1 MPTIHEVLRRE
12 LWAGM
17 TGRETSEFLR
27 TMGVDADQMK
37 VGAWKRD
44 RIPSLE
50 QLAQIEAAHELPRGW
65 ILWRAGG
72 VDLQGLTACDGKP
85 PSTVVPKNSM
95 SFIELQ
101 LTIKD
106 LVARVSTLEQ
116 GGV

>member
-1 MPTIHEVLRRE
+1 MPTINEVLRRE

-17 TGRETSEFLR
+17 NGRETSEFLR
-27 TMGVDADQMK
+27 AHGVDADQMK

-50 QLAQIEAAHELPRGW
+50 QIAQIEAACQVPLGW

-72 VDLQGLTACDGKP
+72 VDLQGLAAVNGKP
-85 PSTVVPKNSM
+85 PPQVVPPQLSL
-95 SFIELQ
+95 SDLHSLIREL
-101 LTIKD
+101 TT
-106 LVARVSTLEQ
+106 RVSLLEQ